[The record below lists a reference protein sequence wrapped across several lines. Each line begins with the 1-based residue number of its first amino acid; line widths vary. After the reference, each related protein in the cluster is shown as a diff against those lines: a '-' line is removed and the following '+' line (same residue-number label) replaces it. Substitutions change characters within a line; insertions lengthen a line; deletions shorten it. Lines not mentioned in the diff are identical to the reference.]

1 MKVLLSAFACI
12 PNVGSEGGVGWFWAE
27 EWAKD
32 HDVVVVTDITRRA
45 AIEAEL
51 LRHPRSR
58 VQFLYFRPT
67 WLRWMP
73 LNSTTAQ
80 VLYQLWQ
87 VGLVSFARRL
97 HQTQQFDLAHH
108 VTYGVFRQPTF
119 LGRVGIPTVFG
130 PVGGGEDAPWRLK
143 KSMARSDLR
152 HEFLRTSLN
161 RWAQIDPMLKSGLRG
176 CAAILVK
183 TAATARALPKGFEDR
198 VHIALEIGTLPR
210 LDMAAKPA
218 PGDRALR
225 LIYAGSLFGLKGMH
239 LGLNALALAQQQ
251 GVRVQLS
258 IVGDGPQVP
267 RLRAQAQDLGIAHR
281 IDWIDRLPQ
290 PALFALYRNHDVLLF
305 PSLHD
310 SSGNVLMEA
319 LSFAMPVICLDLGG
333 PADIVTDQCGRIVRT
348 GALDEA
354 GVVRHLADAIAALAT
369 DAALFERLSAGALVR
384 SRELDWTAQATRI
397 KRLAMDCVEPKSS
410 VRRMAK

>member
-1 MKVLLSAFACI
+1 VKILLSAFACI
-12 PNVGSEGGVGWFWAE
+12 PHVGSEGGVGWFWAE

-32 HDVVVVTDITRRA
+32 HDVVVVTDITRRP

-51 LRHPRSR
+51 ARNPRSR
-58 VQFLYFRPT
+58 VQFVYFRPN

-73 LNSTTAQ
+73 LNSSTAQ

-87 VGLVSFARRL
+87 VGLVSFARHL
-97 HQTQQFDLAHH
+97 HGAQAFDLAHH

-143 KSMARSDLR
+143 KSMTRSDRR

-161 RWAQIDPMLKSGLRG
+161 RWAQIDPMLKSGLRR

-183 TAATARALPKGFEDR
+183 TGATARALPRGFEDR
-198 VHIALEIGTLPR
+198 VHVALEIGTVPR
-210 LDMAAKPA
+210 QGVVAKPA
-218 PGDRALR
+218 PLGRPLR

-239 LGLNALALAQQQ
+239 LGLHALALAHQR
-251 GVRVQLS
+251 GIPVQLS

-267 RLRAQAQDLGIAHR
+267 RLRAQAQDLGIANC

-290 PALFALYRNHDVLLF
+290 AELFALYRSHDVLLF

-319 LSFAMPVICLDLGG
+319 LSFAMPIICLDLGG
-333 PADIVTDQCGRIVRT
+333 PADIVTEQCGRMVQT

-354 GVVRHLADAIAALAT
+354 GVIQHLADAVASLAT
-369 DAALFERLSAGALVR
+369 DPALFARLSAGALVR
-384 SRELDWTAQATRI
+384 SNELDWSAQATHI
-397 KRLAMDCVEPKSS
+397 KRLAMSCVTTKST
-410 VRRMAK
+410 REQAAK